1 MEHVR
6 RYRTPLLI
14 GAGTMV
20 VAIIVFLAAI
30 SPEGS
35 KLTKLHAQ
43 QASLQSQQASLTATI
58 AKLKREK
65 AQMATNCKKLTT
77 DLSEIP
83 GTPDVDNFLRQ
94 VTALAVSSGDPNTP
108 SISVTQAPAGAAG
121 GGGTSAVAV
130 TFTLTGTYGQMTA
143 FLHGMDQFPRLFTV
157 STVTIAGGSA
167 AQGGAPID
175 PGTANYTLTLGGN
188 IYYSVGRTDVCS
200 GALPSGTGATTTA
213 ATTGG

>member
-1 MEHVR
+1 MEQVR
-6 RYRTPLLI
+6 RFRTPILI
-14 GAGTMV
+14 GAGTIV
-20 VAIIVFLAAI
+20 VAIIVFLVGI
-30 SPEGS
+30 SPEGA

-43 QASLQSQQASLTATI
+43 QAQLQSQQASLTSTI
-58 AKLKREK
+58 ARLKREK
-65 AQMATNCKKLTT
+65 AQMAGNCKKLTT
-77 DLSEIP
+77 DISEIP
-83 GTPDVDNFLRQ
+83 GTPDVDSFLRQ
-94 VTALAVSSGDPNTP
+94 VTTLAVNSGDPNTP
-108 SISVTQAPAGAAG
+108 SISVTQAPAGG
-121 GGGTSAVAV
+121 STSGGTSAVAV

-157 STVTIAGGSA
+157 STITISGGSA
-167 AQGGAPID
+167 AQGGGAID